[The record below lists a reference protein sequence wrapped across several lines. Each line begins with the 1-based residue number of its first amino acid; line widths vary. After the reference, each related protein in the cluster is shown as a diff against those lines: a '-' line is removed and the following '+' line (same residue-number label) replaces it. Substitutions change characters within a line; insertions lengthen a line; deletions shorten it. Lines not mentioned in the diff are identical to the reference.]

1 MRMRTPSTPLQ
12 ARTVPKPITAR
23 ARRSAALIAASSAVT
38 AASAGRGLAPAM
50 RPRRRG
56 PAALSRALAGGF
68 AAALSVAGIGHAA
81 AEAQLWRCTNP
92 QSGAQWTVSV
102 DFARAGRFA
111 AGHDHREVDQLA

>member
-23 ARRSAALIAASSAVT
+23 ARRSAALI

-102 DFARAGRFA
+102 DFAR
-111 AGHDHREVDQLA
+111 